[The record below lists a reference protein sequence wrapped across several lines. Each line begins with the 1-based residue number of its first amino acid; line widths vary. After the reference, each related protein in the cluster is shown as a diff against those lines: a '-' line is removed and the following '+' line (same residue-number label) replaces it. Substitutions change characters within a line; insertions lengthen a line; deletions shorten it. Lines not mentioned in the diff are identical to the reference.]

1 MQIAPVSSLPV
12 ISPALTRTIT
22 ILAFAVLFLATGL
35 ALMGVD
41 FGGQPAS
48 PAVGYTALF
57 LAGLLASVTLFLPVP
72 MIGMVFISASFLN
85 PFAVGLAAAAG
96 ISAGLWPTYFAG
108 TAGVSTVEGIER
120 SRNAMVR
127 GVTTRVL
134 GWFRTQPIWASFLLA
149 AIPNPVFDLAGLM
162 AGAAGVPF
170 RNFLL
175 GSFAGKTVQM
185 TVIAMSGYF
194 VAGHISLPV

>member
-1 MQIAPVSSLPV
+1 MQISPVRPNPVST
-12 ISPALTRTIT
+12 PAAMRTAT
-22 ILAFAVLFLATGL
+22 VLAFAVLFLATGM

-41 FGGQPAS
+41 FGMHTGS
-48 PAVGYTALF
+48 PTLGYTALF

-72 MIGMVFISASFLN
+72 MVGMVFVSASFLN
-85 PFAVGLAAAAG
+85 PFAVGLVAAAG

-108 TAGVSTVEGIER
+108 TAGVSTVEGAER

-127 GVTTRVL
+127 GVTARVL
-134 GWFRTQPIWASFLLA
+134 AWFRTRPIWASFLIA
-149 AIPNPVFDLAGLM
+149 AIPNPVCDLAGLM

-170 RNFLL
+170 RHFFL
-175 GSFAGKTVQM
+175 GSLAGKSLQM

-194 VAGHISLPV
+194 VADHISLPF